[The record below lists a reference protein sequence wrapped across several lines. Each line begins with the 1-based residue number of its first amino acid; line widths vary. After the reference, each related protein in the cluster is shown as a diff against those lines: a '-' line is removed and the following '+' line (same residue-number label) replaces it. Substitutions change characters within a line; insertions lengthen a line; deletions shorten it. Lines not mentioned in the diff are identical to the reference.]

1 MGVLGVVERTAHSY
15 PAVLPFLIIGLLAS
29 TLWAY
34 RRRRYWLMGA
44 IAILTVGATLIYT
57 SDSSAE
63 ASARLLPAGGSAL
76 LATPAGGGGPPR
88 DGPPQFANFSSTM
101 RLHPRF
107 PADFPLPSSFIHEHS
122 SGGLRQGSVTVRF
135 RFRGEGA
142 DAVHDL
148 REEGIRSGWTVD
160 VLAPHRM
167 VFHKD
172 NRMIEA
178 WFSYP
183 GHSLVLDIPEPR

>member
-1 MGVLGVVERTAHSY
+1 MRNNVDLPPVPPRPASLSKIRRNACTGRWRTLDSGIVTCLRFRRTFRPGAREESMGVLGVVERTTHSY

-29 TLWAY
+29 SLWAY

-57 SDSSAE
+57 SEFSAE

-122 SGGLRQGSVTVRF
+122 SGGLRQGSVTVR
-135 RFRGEGA
+135 
-142 DAVHDL
+142 
-148 REEGIRSGWTVD
+148 
-160 VLAPHRM
+160 
-167 VFHKD
+167 
-172 NRMIEA
+172 
-178 WFSYP
+178 
-183 GHSLVLDIPEPR
+183 